1 MAGTNSTARDQLN
14 SLIAEQK
21 ALNKEKSALT
31 AQMRAFKESIEGAQK
46 RSQTL
51 KSMLLKGYDTL
62 EDIED
67 ALSGKKHQQATSTM
81 SAAEESKI
89 IKEIKKL

>member
-31 AQMRAFKESIEGAQK
+31 AQMRAFKESIEGAQA
-46 RSQTL
+46 RSRKL
-51 KSMLLKGYDTL
+51 K
-62 EDIED
+62 
-67 ALSGKKHQQATSTM
+67 
-81 SAAEESKI
+81 
-89 IKEIKKL
+89 